1 LLWFSSGTGVAILF
15 CNFVLFCLL
24 VSIKY
29 NNNDNNLFT
38 ST

>member
-1 LLWFSSGTGVAILF
+1 MDLSATGSAVLF

-29 NNNDNNLFT
+29 NKNDNNLFT
-38 ST
+38 SA